1 MEKNS
6 NGQLVVIARPITKQA
21 DPYLFIDDA
30 GTLDKL
36 VLENG
41 KTITISVDKSTKYC
55 VGWYDIESHTNHL
68 CESRVVVDAKYE
80 SCFACRKKTDFN
92 PAFYN
97 TSDISTKQAQYN
109 DAPHSVYVAYFGN
122 GLAKA
127 GIMSDSRG
135 LERLYEQGA
144 LLYSIVASC
153 PNATTAHNL
162 ENGLIQKGL
171 RNSITKKQKGD
182 ALSKVV
188 DIDFESRA
196 FNKILG
202 SIGYA
207 NNTIVSNLDMFF
219 FGKYPR
225 SPIREFDDNN
235 PVSGQVRGVV
245 GRYLILENNER
256 LYGYW
261 LTNICGYKVTFSSK
275 IDLIEREP
283 QQISFL

>member
-1 MEKNS
+1 MN
-6 NGQLVVIARPITKQA
+6 NLVIIARPITEQA
-21 DPYLFIDDA
+21 DPYLLIDDS

-36 VLENG
+36 SLENG
-41 KTITISVDKSTKYC
+41 KAITISVDKAIKYC

-68 CESRVVVDAKYE
+68 CESQAVVDTKYE

-97 TSDISTKQAQYN
+97 TSDISAKQAQYN
-109 DAPHSVYVAYFGN
+109 NAPHSVYVAYFGN

-153 PNATTAHNL
+153 PNATTAHNM
-162 ENGLIQKGL
+162 ENKLIQKGL
-171 RNSITKKQKGD
+171 KNSITKKQKSD
-182 ALSKVV
+182 ALSKVF
-188 DIDFESRA
+188 DASSEGQIFKS
-196 FNKILG
+196 IL
-202 SIGYA
+202 SDIGYA
-207 NNTIVSNLDMFF
+207 DNKSVSNIDMFF
-219 FGKYPR
+219 FGEYPKA
-225 SPIREFDDNN
+225 SVQEFGDYSI
-235 PVSGQVRGVV
+235 SGQVRGAV

-261 LTNICGYKVTFSSK
+261 LTNLCGYKASFSDK
-275 IDLIEREP
+275 IDLIQREP